1 MSRISRLLRLSA
13 VALLPP
19 VLLATSGCEPN
30 VFPASAG
37 PSLQQ
42 VEQIRDDDGLT
53 AVEKRAELALLG
65 LDDVTIN
72 AILVEERTGN
82 QFGGDL
88 RTAFDKVTGGR
99 LDTLTADEVQI
110 YADAA
115 SEASEDFNFD
125 LEDDEAAAVVRLLRD
140 NEIRTTGD
148 LNVYL
153 ANGTNPVPSDIPEDL
168 LQDVLIDFDSDLLLD
183 ELP

>member
-1 MSRISRLLRLSA
+1 MSRMSRLLRLSA
-13 VALLPP
+13 PALLWPA
-19 VLLATSGCEPN
+19 LLSMPACEPN

-42 VEQIRDDDGLT
+42 VEDIRDDEDLT
-53 AVEKRAELALLG
+53 VVEKRAELALLG

-72 AILVEERTGN
+72 AVLVDERTGN

-88 RTAFDKVTGGR
+88 RTAYDKITGGR
-99 LDTLTADEVQI
+99 LDTLTPDEVQI

-115 SEASEDFNFD
+115 SEATEDFNFD
-125 LEDDEAAAVVRLLRD
+125 LEDNEAAAVVRLLSE
-140 NEIRTTGD
+140 NELRTTGD

-153 ANGTNPVPSDIPEDL
+153 ADGTNPVPSEIPEDF
-168 LQDVLIDFDSDLLLD
+168 LQNVLVDFDPDLLLD